1 MRKIRWLIL
10 ALLVVLLVVAVLPVR
25 ARGEGT
31 ALVLHLEGP
40 LTPPMAQYLERGLRI
55 ANEQGDSLVVLVLDT
70 PGGGIDLMER
80 MVQDIRNSPV
90 PVVVYVAPRGAMAGS
105 AGTVITLAGHWAA
118 MAPETAIGA
127 ASPVGSQGENLGS
140 TLETKAKEI
149 LKALVRSLAERR
161 GEQAVQAAEE
171 TIEHAKALSAQE
183 ALGVGLVDYIEP
195 ALDDLL
201 KDLAG
206 QSVVTSA
213 GEVTLPAVLT
223 AEELQP
229 SIGESLFRELTNPNV
244 VFILLGL
251 GTQALLIAL
260 WHPANW
266 PAWFIGA
273 VSLLLAAYGMSL
285 LPVNLVGF
293 AFMLLA
299 FAMFA
304 VDVKASTHGALTV
317 AGTVAFVF
325 GALTLFNTPMALPQ
339 QRVSVPLVVGV
350 GLAAAAAST
359 AIVALALRAR
369 SRPVQT
375 GMEQTHTLV
384 GGIGYARTPITRRQ
398 AGTVQVEGE
407 LWTAVLAPGAAAVEP
422 DQPVEIVAVKGIRLV
437 VRPAGAPESEGA
449 GAEN

>member
-1 MRKIRWLIL
+1 MQKMRWVVL
-10 ALLVVLLVVAVLPVR
+10 ALFVVALAVIAAPAR
-25 ARGEGT
+25 AQGEGR

-55 ANEQGDSLVVLVLDT
+55 ADGQGFALVVLVLDT
-70 PGGGIDLMER
+70 PGGSIDLMER

-127 ASPVGSQGENLGS
+127 ASPVGSRGEDLGS

-161 GEQAVQAAEE
+161 GEKAVQAAEE

-183 ALGVGLVDYIEP
+183 ALDVGLIDYLAP
-195 ALDDLL
+195 TLDDLL
-201 KDLAG
+201 HDLAG
-206 QSVVTSA
+206 QTVTTSA
-213 GEVTLPAVLT
+213 GEVTLPMVLT

-229 SIGESLFRELTNPNV
+229 TIGEALFRELTNPNI

-251 GTQALLIAL
+251 GTQALVIAL
-260 WHPANW
+260 WHPSNW
-266 PAWFIGA
+266 PAWFVGA

-285 LPVNLVGF
+285 LPVNLVGL

-304 VDVKASTHGALTV
+304 VDVKAATHGALTV

-339 QRVSVPLVVGV
+339 QRVSVPLVVGT

-359 AIVALALRAR
+359 AIVTLALRAR

-375 GMEQTHTLV
+375 GMEQIHALV
-384 GGIGYARTPITRRQ
+384 GAVGYARTPITRRQ
-398 AGTVQVEGE
+398 PGTVQVEGE
-407 LWTAVLAPGAAAVEP
+407 LWTATLAPDAPAVEA
-422 DQPVEIVAVKGIRLV
+422 DQPVEIVAVRGIRLV
-437 VRPAGAPESEGA
+437 VRAAETPE
-449 GAEN
+449 